1 MNLSKKAESLV
12 WIVIAVSILSFVMLW
27 ILHTLSYSNDI
38 SDIYKEKSDLI
49 FVEENAKNIAKKL
62 DLSLI
67 WDDEEFYIY
76 KNENEKKYLATK
88 DENYKFIDGLWNYV
102 DPNTFNWDIYT
113 RILEKSKSSWTLEDW
128 SSVIEQEEIKTKIAK
143 YEKN

>member
-88 DENYKFIDGLWNYV
+88 NENYKFIDGLWNYV